1 MGLLNQLK
9 ETSILKQAEEIQ
21 MKASLVGFD
30 WDSPEPIIEKIY
42 EEIDELKVWLS
53 PEHHNPA
60 ELEKEFGDCL
70 FALLNLG
77 RKLNI
82 DPERALWLT
91 IEKFQQRF
99 NFIEQELNKV
109 GKTPESAS
117 LDEMEALWQLAKTH
131 KYS

>member
-21 MKASLVGFD
+21 MKASSVGFD

-53 PEHHNPA
+53 PEYHNPA

-117 LDEMEALWQLAKTH
+117 LDEMEVLWQLAKTH